1 MEYFTAYIYLIILVK
16 IIFIL
21 LSISHIYLKAKGKEE
36 SDLDK
41 KIVFFKKKIEF
52 TFIFLMALFL
62 IYLFNPRTSKTVEVS
77 GQSKTLL
84 FLFGVVLL
92 ITADW
97 QTFIHE
103 SMFFINLQKI
113 LGQN

>member
-1 MEYFTAYIYLIILVK
+1 
-16 IIFIL
+16 L
-21 LSISHIYLKAKGKEE
+21 LSISHIYLKAKGKGE
-36 SDLDK
+36 SNLDI
-41 KIVFFKKKIEF
+41 KIVFFKKRIEF
-52 TFIFLMALFL
+52 VFVFLMALFL
-62 IYLFNPRTSKTVEVS
+62 IYLFNPKTSKIVEIS

-103 SMFFINLQKI
+103 SLFFINLQKI